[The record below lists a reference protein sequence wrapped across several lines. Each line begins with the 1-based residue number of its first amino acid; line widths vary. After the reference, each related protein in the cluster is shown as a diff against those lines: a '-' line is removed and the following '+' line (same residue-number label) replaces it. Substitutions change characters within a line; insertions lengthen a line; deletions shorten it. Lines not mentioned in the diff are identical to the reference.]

1 MKAFCE
7 DLRKCFRVYAVFW
20 CTNASFKVEDV
31 EAFIVIKEWLKVY
44 KYKLSRSGD
53 ERA

>member
-1 MKAFCE
+1 MFQS
-7 DLRKCFRVYAVFW
+7 LRCFLVY
-20 CTNASFKVEDV
+20 NASFKVEDV